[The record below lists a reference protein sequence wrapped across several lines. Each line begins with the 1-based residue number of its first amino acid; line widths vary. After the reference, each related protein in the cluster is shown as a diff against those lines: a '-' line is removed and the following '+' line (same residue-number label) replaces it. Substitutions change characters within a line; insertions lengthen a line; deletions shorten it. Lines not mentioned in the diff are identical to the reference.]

1 MKMQS
6 KRMLKK
12 ATGILAVFLLLLTI
26 PSCGASRET
35 GDPAGQQER
44 NRESEETETGEEEA
58 VTPETLTGAQ
68 DGKDEKE
75 EEEAVTPETL
85 TGAQDGKDEKE
96 EEEAMMISVKS
107 DAYEIIYEL
116 NGSRAAEELY
126 AQLPL
131 TTEVE
136 PFSNNEMTFYPEKLS
151 TEDTP
156 LSGGEPGSLSY
167 YEPWGDVVMFYA
179 PCAPNSS
186 LYELGTVISGEEF
199 IENLS
204 GTITV
209 SPYEE

>member
-12 ATGILAVFLLLLTI
+12 ATGILAVFLVLLTI
-26 PSCGASRET
+26 PACGASRET
-35 GDPAGQQER
+35 GDSAGQQER
-44 NRESEETETGEEEA
+44 NRESEETEAG
-58 VTPETLTGAQ
+58 
-68 DGKDEKE
+68 

-107 DAYEIIYEL
+107 DAYEIIYKL

>member
-26 PSCGASRET
+26 PACVASREK

-44 NRESEETETGEEEA
+44 NRESEETEAG
-58 VTPETLTGAQ
+58 
-68 DGKDEKE
+68 

-107 DAYEIIYEL
+107 DAYEIIYKL

-156 LSGGEPGSLSY
+156 FSGGEPGSLSY